1 MIPANSPSGDRPQHT
16 AEFRR
21 RRAINWLSLGMLYAF
36 FYATRY
42 NYTAAAPYLADT
54 LGWRNTEL
62 GVFETI
68 MPLVYGLAVVFNG
81 PLADRIGGKKAF
93 LFGAVGVFAMNMLF
107 GLASLAIVSPAVWTG
122 TGLQH
127 HVVTPAVLNFGLS
140 GGMLLTLMAIVW
152 GLNGFFQSFGAL
164 SIVKVNAQW
173 FHVRERGTFA
183 GVFGV
188 LIRFGLLLA
197 FQGVPLIVSGHIWL
211 AHRAHP
217 DLPLDLLLARYPF
230 PWQYAFWIPGVGVAL
245 FFLVNLKWMANS
257 PKAAGLGEYDTGD
270 ETDPTDKA
278 PAIREIL
285 QKVFASRVMWTIAAG
300 SMMIGFVRRSVVDA
314 WWPKYFVDY
323 YGADKTHFATYLPY
337 IIATWGIA
345 LAGIAG
351 GFAFG
356 ITSDTKFGGR
366 RAPVI
371 GFGFLG
377 MAVVLAL
384 FGLSDMA
391 HLGPVMAACC
401 LVVLSFCVNGA
412 HGMIGG
418 AASMDFGGRK
428 AAATA
433 AGLFDGMQYLAGA
446 FVGIGVGYLTTTY
459 GWEAWHWAPIPFALV
474 GAWLMSRIWNVLP
487 KGRV

>member
-1 MIPANSPSGDRPQHT
+1 MTSTTLARPEHT
-16 AEFRR
+16 QAFRE
-21 RRAINWLSLGMLYAF
+21 RRAVNWLSLGMLYAF

-42 NYTAAAPYLADT
+42 NFAAAAPRMAVP
-54 LGWRNTEL
+54 LGWKNTEL
-62 GVFETI
+62 GVFEMM

-93 LFGAVGVFAMNMLF
+93 LFGAVGVTVMNVLF
-107 GLASLAIVSPAVWTG
+107 GLASFAVISPAVWSG
-122 TGLQH
+122 QAGAAD
-127 HVVTPAVLNFGLS
+127 HVVTPAVLGFGLS
-140 GGMLLTLMAIVW
+140 SGMLLTLMAIVW
-152 GLNGFFQSFGAL
+152 GLNGYFQSFGAL

-197 FQGVPLIVSGHIWL
+197 FQGVPLIFL
-211 AHRAHP
+211 F
-217 DLPLDLLLARYPF
+217 F
-230 PWQYAFWIPGVGVAL
+230 PWQYAFWIPAFCVAV
-245 FFLVNLKWMANS
+245 FFLVNLKWMQNS
-257 PKAAGLGEYDTGD
+257 PKDAGLGEFDTGD
-270 ETDPTDKA
+270 DADPSDVA
-278 PAIREIL
+278 PTIGEIL
-285 QKVFASRVMWTIAAG
+285 RKVFASRTMWIIAGG
-300 SMMIGFVRRSVVDA
+300 SMMVGFVRRSVVDA
-314 WWPKYFVDY
+314 WWPKYFVDEFLEPHY
-323 YGADKTHFATYLPY
+323 RLIDPMHAKELAARALVSYPPY

-356 ITSDTKFGGR
+356 ITSDRRFGGR

-371 GFGFLG
+371 AFGFLG
-377 MAVVLAL
+377 MAGLLAL
-384 FGLSDMA
+384 FAASDA
-391 HLGPVMAACC
+391 LNLGPVVAACC

-428 AAATA
+428 AAASA

-446 FVGIGVGYLTTTY
+446 FVGLGVGYITATW
-459 GWEAWHWAPIPFALV
+459 GWGPWHWAPIPFALI
-474 GAWLMSRIWNVLP
+474 GALLMMRIWNVLP
-487 KGRV
+487 KGRGGH